1 MKTLPVYIF
10 RCSLGDCTN
19 GGISAT
25 GDKLYLAC
33 PDGYVDTPEDDPR
46 LIRLVKRDLP
56 WMDTPYVH
64 AEPTNDPRHHDGV
77 HVGPMAG
84 GNFVYT
90 SDSRFPATY
99 PIPLHDRYETQA
111 LYDLLSH

>member
-25 GDKLYLAC
+25 GDTLYLAC

-64 AEPTNDPRHHDGV
+64 AEPANDPPPPRWRPRRPHGRRQLRVCQRLTLPCNVPH
-77 HVGPMAG
+77 P
-84 GNFVYT
+84 
-90 SDSRFPATY
+90 PA
-99 PIPLHDRYETQA
+99 
-111 LYDLLSH
+111 